1 MILDTL
7 LNFDALNIYGFEG
20 FFTDIN
26 PSDRTLF
33 VTISSPE
40 RLGSLHLDESILEV
54 LSNPEQFNRPFL
66 KLLSDNLKKLS
77 SLKFQIFNSFPAM
90 NSNFSVAQ
98 MCIKISAVHAS
109 RYVPPWLFQLSN
121 QLYQFP
127 LYFLVKRGGN
137 FPQDIHQRL
146 P

>member
-1 MILDTL
+1 MMLMVLVKILQ
-7 LNFDALNIYGFEG
+7 I
-20 FFTDIN
+20 
-26 PSDRTLF
+26 
-33 VTISSPE
+33 
-40 RLGSLHLDESILEV
+40 DESILEV
-54 LSNPEQFNRPFL
+54 LSNLEQFNRSFS
-66 KLLSDNLKKLS
+66 KLSDNPKKLS

-109 RYVPPWLFQLSN
+109 RHLPPWLSQLSN

-127 LYFLVKRGGN
+127 LYFPVKRGGN
-137 FPQDIHQRL
+137 FPQDIHQRT